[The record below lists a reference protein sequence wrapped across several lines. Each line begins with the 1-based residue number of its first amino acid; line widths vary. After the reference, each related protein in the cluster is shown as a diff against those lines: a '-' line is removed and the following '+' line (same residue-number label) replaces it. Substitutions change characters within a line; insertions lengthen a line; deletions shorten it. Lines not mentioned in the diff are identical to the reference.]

1 MRATTIAITIACL
14 SCSSDEAADP
24 PIDEIDPACAG
35 EEEPAPSA
43 RVDELPWDLERDP
56 VGDTPVCPAS
66 DPGCDALAEPDAPD
80 ELDLPELDDAG
91 RVTYGLSDP
100 LTSTGRY
107 RVWPNGR
114 IPYRYARTSSGA
126 IQVNATTRERLSQA
140 MTNWE
145 QLTEGRIKFRPRQSS
160 DTAYVLI
167 KEGSPRVSPF
177 VGYRKDSVQSMYLR
191 DSEYITVIKHE
202 LGHVIGLHHEQRRND
217 RLSYIQVRKANIV
230 NTTSCQYQFSVCSD
244 CKKVGTYDRSS
255 VMHYRTTDLGNC
267 RTGPVLLKLDGS
279 WITHVWKLSAK
290 DLTTVA
296 TMYDASATE
305 PPPPPPPP
313 SPAPPVLPESGSII
327 AGEMCTG
334 ITGNS
339 RDPGALLAAETCDG
353 GGDQDWRLT
362 ADGQL
367 RVQHSL
373 QCAAV
378 VGCSAPGAAVE
389 QATCTPEAPDQKWTF
404 EAMALVHG
412 ATARCAQVADGKLV
426 LAACTGEPSQVLDY
440 RPETETLELGGQ
452 CIAAVD
458 GDAVLAACDG
468 TDAQRWFQARGG
480 FVTRANTARCLSVG
494 ATGAIAVGECTDA
507 VEQRWALRGE
517 IRDGRAGLC
526 LTAGTPHTLAA
537 CDGLPAQQFTLWS
550 R

>member
-1 MRATTIAITIACL
+1 MRATTIAITIACI
-14 SCSSDEAADP
+14 SCSAEEAAEP
-24 PIDEIDPACAG
+24 PLDETDPACAG
-35 EEEPAPSA
+35 EDAPTPST
-43 RVDELPWDLERDP
+43 RTDELPWDLARDP

-66 DPGCDALAEPDAPD
+66 DPDCDALVEADAP
-80 ELDLPELDDAG
+80 EEIDLPDLDDAD

-145 QLTEGRIKFRPRQSS
+145 QLTEGRIKFRPRKST
-160 DTAYVLI
+160 DTAYVVI

-177 VGYRKDSVQSMYLR
+177 VGYRKDRVQSVFLR
-191 DSEYITVIKHE
+191 DNEYITVIKHE
-202 LGHVIGLHHEQRRND
+202 LGHVVGLHHEQRRND
-217 RLSYIQVRKANIV
+217 RLSYIQVRKSNIV

-244 CKKVGTYDRSS
+244 CKKIGTYDRNS
-255 VMHYRTTDLGNC
+255 VMHYRTRDLANC
-267 RTGPVLLKLDGS
+267 RVGPVLLKLDGS
-279 WITHVWKLSAK
+279 WISHEWKLSAR

-296 TMYDASATE
+296 KMYDSSAVE
-305 PPPPPPPP
+305 PPP
-313 SPAPPVLPESGSII
+313 AAVLPESGSIV
-327 AGEMCTG
+327 AGDMCTG
-334 ITGNS
+334 VADNS
-339 RDPGALLAAETCDG
+339 PDAGALLAAETCDG

-378 VGCSAPGAAVE
+378 VGCSAAGAAVE
-389 QATCTPEAPDQKWTF
+389 QTACTPDAPDQKWTF
-404 EAMALVHG
+404 DAMALVHG
-412 ATARCAQVADGKLV
+412 ATAQCAQVADGKLV
-426 LAACTGEPSQVLDY
+426 LAACTGEATQLLDY
-440 RPETETLELGGQ
+440 RAETETLEFGGQ
-452 CIAAVD
+452 CVTAGD
-458 GDAVLAACDG
+458 GATTLAACDG
-468 TDAQRWFQARGG
+468 SDAQRWFQARGG
-480 FVTRANTARCLSVG
+480 FVTRTNTAHCLGVDAAG
-494 ATGAIAVGECTDA
+494 ALAVGECTDS

-517 IRDGRAGLC
+517 IHDGRAGLC
-526 LTAGTPHTLAA
+526 LTAGTPHVLAA
-537 CDGLPAQQFTLWS
+537 CDGTPAQLFTVWS